1 MATKHYTEL
10 SNTYSTGGVPP
21 AAEYDGMVSILDTQA
36 EGALEGVGAGIISGG
51 VVSGGAGLSVS
62 VAALQAV
69 IASTYGAVY
78 GLSTGASTVT
88 NLNDNST
95 LYIWAGC
102 IWDPGGDDTRE
113 TGWLEI
119 FASPSATGVA
129 DAILLA
135 SVVTAA
141 GAVTTVTDIRSLV
154 PAQQALALADGFAAQ
169 IAAVEAA
176 VGTEYFGDTPPASSL
191 NARVD
196 NLELGGT
203 GGGGAGTFYW
213 GAAKRSLGEDT
224 TIEQMTDTKIAAAIA
239 AIPATVGG
247 ATLILTDW
255 DVDANNSAQGWLD
268 EIARVNPNIGDGMSD
283 VALIVPGRK
292 GRALVDFGH
301 TDLFD
306 DWGADVA

>member
-1 MATKHYTEL
+1 
-10 SNTYSTGGVPP
+10 
-21 AAEYDGMVSILDTQA
+21 MVSILDTQA

-62 VAALQAV
+62 VAVLQAV

-78 GLSTGASTVT
+78 GLSTGASTVS
-88 NLNDNST
+88 NLANNST
-95 LYIWAGC
+95 VYIWAGC
-102 IWDPGGDDTRE
+102 VWDPGGDDTRE

-135 SVVTAA
+135 SVVTAG
-141 GAVTTVTDIRSLV
+141 GAVTTVTDLRSLV
-154 PAQQALALADGFAAQ
+154 PAQQALALVDGFAAQ
-169 IAAVEAA
+169 ITAIQAA

-203 GGGGAGTFYW
+203 GGGGAGVFYW
-213 GAAKRSLGEDT
+213 GAAKKSLGEDT
-224 TIEQMTDTKIAAAIA
+224 TIEQMADTKIAAAIA
-239 AIPATVGG
+239 ALPATVGG
-247 ATLILTDW
+247 STILLQDF
-255 DVDANNSAQGWLD
+255 DCDANNAVQGWLD

-292 GRALVDFGH
+292 GSALVDWTH
-301 TDLFD
+301 TTMFD
-306 DWGADVA
+306 FFEDVA